1 VHTASPVGI
10 NPRNHEDMIRPAVNG
25 VTFVV
30 EAAAKFN
37 IQRVVITSS
46 VAAVSCLNPMD
57 DDHEYDESM
66 WTDLPT
72 ADFSAYI
79 KSKTLAEK
87 AAWNLQE

>member
-1 VHTASPVGI
+1 
-10 NPRNHEDMIRPAVNG
+10 M
-25 VTFVV
+25 TFVV